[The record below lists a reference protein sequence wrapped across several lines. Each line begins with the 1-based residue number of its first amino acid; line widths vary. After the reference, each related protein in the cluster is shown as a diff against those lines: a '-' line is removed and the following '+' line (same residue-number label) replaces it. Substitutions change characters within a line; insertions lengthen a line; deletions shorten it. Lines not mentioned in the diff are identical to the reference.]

1 MAAKKSATTKIRQ
14 PSAVPSPAV
23 RWRDK
28 PAKHDYPSAA
38 NYLGLIADP
47 DTVNALVA
55 ALQKQPVSHF
65 RANDILRAARLP
77 LLDLDD
83 PSVRRDLGKLTAG
96 ESWAPVLMIRGDMLR
111 DFPLTIGDGYHRV
124 CASYHL
130 SEDTPVPCQI
140 VDLPVSEHLD
150 GR

>member
-1 MAAKKSATTKIRQ
+1 MAKKS
-14 PSAVPSPAV
+14 VPAPAPLGQV
-23 RWRDK
+23 RWRPE
-28 PAKHDYPSAA
+28 PAKHDYPAAA

-47 DTVNALVA
+47 DTVKALVA
-55 ALQKQPVSHF
+55 ALQKQPVSHY

-77 LLDLDD
+77 LLALED

-96 ESWAPVLMIRGDMLR
+96 ESWAPVLMIRGDILR
-111 DFPLTIGDGYHRV
+111 DSPLTIADGYHRV

-140 VDLPVSEHLD
+140 VDLPMAEHLS
-150 GR
+150 GK

>member
-1 MAAKKSATTKIRQ
+1 MAKKS
-14 PSAVPSPAV
+14 PPPPAPLAQV
-23 RWRDK
+23 RWRAK
-28 PAKHDYPSAA
+28 PATHDYPAAA

-47 DTVNALVA
+47 ATVKQLVA
-55 ALQKQPVSHF
+55 ALQKQPVEHY

-77 LLDLDD
+77 LLELED

-96 ESWAPVLMIRGDMLR
+96 ESWAPVLMIRGDVLR
-111 DFPLTIGDGYHRV
+111 DSPLTIADGYHRV

-140 VDLPVSEHLD
+140 VDLPIRERLA